1 MCCCG
6 ELCDHR
12 VAMCRLICRFAFLVL
27 PCRVAKPLVPAQH
40 AVVTASSRVLFSSSL
55 LSQPWQSAVFVCV
68 GRGRRVRV
76 RAHPPGLASAA
87 PSFCWLHEEEKTELK
102 PSSSCPCEMGGQKL
116 KELPASSNP
125 VEKLQEQEAAAAA
138 RSSCF
143 ADWGSNR
150 AAFVSGPTIIP
161 WVEESGR
168 EGAWGGLK
176 QLKPTCLSWCRVC
189 ALLCS
194 TGRAVGSLCV
204 PFHPSVS
211 SHSPPRVASVSLAVR
226 CHRFEL

>member
-55 LSQPWQSAVFVCV
+55 LSRPWQSAVFVCV

-138 RSSCF
+138 WSSCF

-150 AAFVSGPTIIP
+150 AAFVSGPTVIP

-168 EGAWGGLK
+168 EEAWGGLK
-176 QLKPTCLSWCRVC
+176 QLKPTCPPGAVSVLSSAAQTGLWDRCVF
-189 ALLCS
+189 LSTPLC
-194 TGRAVGSLCV
+194 
-204 PFHPSVS
+204 HPIVL
-211 SHSPPRVASVSLAVR
+211 HG
-226 CHRFEL
+226 